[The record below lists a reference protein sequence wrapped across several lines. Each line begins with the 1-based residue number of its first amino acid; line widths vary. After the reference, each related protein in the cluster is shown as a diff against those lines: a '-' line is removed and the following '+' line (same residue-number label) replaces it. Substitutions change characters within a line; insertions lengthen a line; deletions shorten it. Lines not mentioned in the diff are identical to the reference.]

1 MRCPSCKNVY
11 TACLDSRE
19 DENNTRRRRRECP
32 ACGCRFTTIEI
43 YEDVYDKQ
51 VKLSNMVADLIKAGV
66 SHERK

>member
-1 MRCPSCKNVY
+1 MRCPNCKNVY

-43 YEDVYDKQ
+43 CADTYDKQ
-51 VKLSNMVADLIKAGV
+51 VKVSALVAELIKAGV
-66 SHERK
+66 SHECK